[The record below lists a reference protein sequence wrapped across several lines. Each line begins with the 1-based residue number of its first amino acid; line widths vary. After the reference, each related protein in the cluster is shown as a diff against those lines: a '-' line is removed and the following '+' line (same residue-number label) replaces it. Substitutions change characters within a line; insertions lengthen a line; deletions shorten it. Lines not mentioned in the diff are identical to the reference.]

1 MPVINAGGII
11 SGMDTKAV
19 VEALVGAEVAPA
31 LSRIKRSHEAST
43 AELSSLGQVKAALA
57 KFQASMIK
65 LSNPGIFQSFK
76 GTLSDSSLASVNVT
90 GATNPGSYT
99 LEVNKLA
106 ARHTLASG
114 TFTDETTNVGN
125 GTLTINFGTYS
136 SGQTVFTAN
145 PDKSPLVLNIS
156 PSNSSLSSIK
166 DTINNAKAGVTA
178 SIIKDSNGARLTLS
192 STETGENLAMQ
203 ISVSDND
210 GSNTNGSGLSQLAYN
225 PTAGVNSMTQ
235 TIAAQNS
242 EIKLN
247 GLILT
252 HTSNEIKDAIAGI
265 TLNLNKTNPGVS
277 NTLTIDKNNEQMQNL
292 VNEFVKQY
300 NEAIAAMKSGGL
312 QSDATIRSLRQ
323 TMASLLSTP
332 IIDGKALSYIG
343 LKTSKAGDGGKVIVD
358 GTLSLDTERFNKVM
372 SENPEM
378 IAKLFSR
385 SATASDPNVSV
396 SAVGGNMKAG
406 TYRVQLDSYDA
417 LDKTLTGTIGGVFA
431 NGKDGRILLG
441 SGEFKGM
448 ELTLSDFTLGDR
460 GTITI
465 TDGVAK
471 LMDNLISGYLNEK
484 GIITT
489 RSNDLNTKLKALTK
503 EQEDLGPRV
512 EKLTKR
518 YATQFAKMEQMLA
531 AMQQTSSYLEQQLAN
546 ISNMTKRK

>member
-460 GTITI
+460 GTITV

>member
-417 LDKTLTGTIGGVFA
+417 IDKTLTGTIGGVFA

-460 GTITI
+460 GTITV